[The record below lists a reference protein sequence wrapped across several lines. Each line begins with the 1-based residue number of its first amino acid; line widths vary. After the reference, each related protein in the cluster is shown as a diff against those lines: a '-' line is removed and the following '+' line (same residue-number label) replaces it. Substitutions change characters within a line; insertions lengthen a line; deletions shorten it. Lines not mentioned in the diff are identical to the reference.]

1 MKLGIAIPHYGPA
14 LSSAAELRHF
24 AVEAERL
31 GYVTL
36 WCGDRLFLPTDLQ
49 GDYPGSD
56 ADYQI
61 YAQRG
66 NRFADPLTVVST
78 LAAVT
83 STVRFNFS
91 TLNAPLYHPVILA
104 RALTTLDF
112 LSDGRLDAG
121 FGLSWMRDEYDTLG
135 LPWSQRG
142 ARLDDLLSFLDTW
155 WTTNPVEYEG
165 LGWSFPRSDVGL
177 RPVRPGGP
185 PVYLAGLTEPALE
198 RVGRRGSGWLTF
210 DAIPPEMR
218 NTMWSAVR
226 HAAEDAG
233 RDPQQL
239 TQMVR
244 VNGQPGESLE
254 SIAERLTR
262 LEEDGVDEAL
272 VDFFFTYTT
281 IDEFLK
287 AAERIADLKLR

>member
-14 LSSAAELRHF
+14 LSSAADLRRF

-49 GDYPGSD
+49 GDYPGT
-56 ADYQI
+56 DYPI
-61 YAQRG
+61 YAERG
-66 NRFADPLTVVST
+66 NRFADPLTVVGT

-112 LSDGRLDAG
+112 LSDGRVDAG

-142 ARLDDLLSFLDTW
+142 ARLDDVLSFLHAW

-165 LGWSFPRSDVGL
+165 QGWSFPRSQVGL
-177 RPVRPGGP
+177 RPVQPGGP
-185 PVYLAGLTEPALE
+185 PVYLAGVTEPALE
-198 RVGRRGSGWLTF
+198 RVGRRATGWLTF
-210 DAIPPEMR
+210 DAIPPEVR
-218 NTMWSAVR
+218 KAMWATVCRSA
-226 HAAEDAG
+226 EEAG

-239 TQMVR
+239 KQMVR
-244 VNGQPGESLE
+244 VNGEPGESPE
-254 SIAERLTR
+254 HIAERLDR
-262 LEEDGVDEAL
+262 LAEDDVDEAL
-272 VDFFFTYTT
+272 VDFFFTHTT
-281 IDEFLK
+281 MDEFLE
-287 AAERIADLKLR
+287 AAERVADLQLR